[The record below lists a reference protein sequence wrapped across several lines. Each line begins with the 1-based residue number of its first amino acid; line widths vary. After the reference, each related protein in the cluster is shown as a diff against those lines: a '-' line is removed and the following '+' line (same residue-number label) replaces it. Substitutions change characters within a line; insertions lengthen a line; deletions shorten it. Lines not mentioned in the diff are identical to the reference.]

1 MLFSPWIRKS
11 FAVLDVRAA
20 KGYLA
25 AWLGVVE
32 DCRFRV
38 AEMLCGL
45 MFAVRAPAI
54 DRSGILC
61 SFCVLCKR

>member
-1 MLFSPWIRKS
+1 
-11 FAVLDVRAA
+11 VLDVRAA